1 MDRFLMVGRQHLYLS
16 LEEAKNSSILR
27 PFAEKLEGLRSAS
40 GGYSEA
46 FLRELGA
53 GEVESLDYSGYEGA
67 TLLHDLNQ
75 PVPMEW
81 EQGYDLILDGGSL
94 EHVFQYPTAL
104 ASCMRMVK
112 RGGHFVTIAP
122 SNNFSGHGLYQ
133 FSAELFFRVF
143 SRENGFS
150 LPLVALAEA
159 RSGGRIYRIDDP
171 AKLRHRVLFGGK
183 GPLILLVVARRDE
196 ICPLFT
202 NSPVQSDYAD
212 FWRSGAG
219 SQESPKRRLA
229 TLRSFLP
236 FSLLQR
242 YDLWRIERRRRR
254 EASRG
259 VHQVNSLAEAFH
271 DVKDLHV

>member
-1 MDRFLMVGRQHLYLS
+1 MVGRQHLYLS
-16 LEEAKNSSILR
+16 REEADANVVLR
-27 PFAEKLEGLRSAS
+27 PFSEMLDALRSTS
-40 GGYSEA
+40 GGYSES
-46 FLRELGA
+46 FLHELGA
-53 GEVESLDYSGYEGA
+53 KEIVSLDYSDYEGA

-112 RGGHFVTIAP
+112 RGGHFVSVTP

-159 RSGGRIYRIDDP
+159 RSGGRIYRIEDP

-183 GPLILLVVARRDE
+183 GPLVLLVVARRDE

-212 FWRSGAG
+212 VWRSGAG
-219 SQESPKRRLA
+219 SHESPKRRLA
-229 TLRSFLP
+229 TLRRFLP

-242 YDLWRIERRRRR
+242 YDLWRIERCGRR

-259 VHQVNSLAEAFH
+259 VHPVNSVAEAFH
-271 DVKDLHV
+271 DV